1 MSKNLSSERKRGY
14 NQMSEP
20 MEFEN
25 QGMQREKEL

>member
-1 MSKNLSSERKRGY
+1 MSKNLSTERKRGY

-25 QGMQREKEL
+25 QGIQNSGL

>member
-1 MSKNLSSERKRGY
+1 MSKNLSTERKRGY

-25 QGMQREKEL
+25 QGIQKLGL

>member
-25 QGMQREKEL
+25 QGMYR